1 MTKARDMTAP
11 TSMPMKRAARG
22 SSETAR
28 TAKPKRVRCN
38 SQWSQ
43 TVMTTAHANITTFSS
58 LKKNGPNST
67 GPAVTRGGNG

>member
-1 MTKARDMTAP
+1 MTAP